1 MIDQTISHYRIVEK
15 LGGGGMGVVYKAE
28 DTELGRFVALKFLPD
43 ELSRDPH
50 ALERFH
56 REGRAASALNHPNI
70 CTIYEIGKYGEQS
83 FIVMEFLDGL
93 TLKHRM
99 AGRPLEMEVLLPLA
113 IDIADALDAA
123 HAKGIVHR
131 DIKPANI
138 FVTKSGHA
146 KILDFGLAKIN
157 KAEAGDASSPTAS
170 VSTDLTSKGTT
181 LGTVAY
187 MSPEQARAKEL
198 DAGSDLFSFGTV
210 LYEMATG
217 QLPFRGE
224 SSAVIFREI
233 LDRTPAPAVRLNPDV
248 PPKLEE
254 IINKALEKDR
264 NLRYQ
269 SSAEMRADLKRLK
282 RDSESGRSAAASS
295 GTVVAAEAPAGR
307 AGKLWKIAVPV
318 LLVVLLVAGGL
329 YYRSHQQSQRLTDKD
344 TIVLSDFDN
353 KTGDAVFDDT
363 LKQGLSVQLEQ
374 SPFLSLISERRV
386 IETLKLMGRS
396 PGDRLTPE
404 VTREVCQRTGSKV
417 MLTGSIA
424 GLGSQYVIG
433 LKAVNCNTGDVLA
446 EAQEQAA
453 GKESVLKA
461 LDNAATSLRS
471 KLGESL
477 SSVEKYATPV
487 EEATTPSLEA
497 LKAYSLGAKTLNGG
511 DFAAAVPLLERA
523 VRLDPNFA
531 MAYGVLGVSYHNL
544 GENTLAAE
552 NTAKAYELRERVS
565 EREKLMIESFYYQY
579 STGDLEKARQ
589 AHELWA
595 QAYPQDSIAPTDLSF
610 MYQVLGQYDKAL
622 VEAREA
628 VRLDPAIGVNYEN
641 LAVSYLSL
649 NRLEETRAAA
659 EEAQAKKV
667 DTPVVHFVL
676 YQLAFLKN
684 DAEGMAQ
691 QVAWATGK
699 PGVEDSLL
707 ATEAD
712 TAAYSGQLGKARELS
727 PRAVAS
733 AQHAEEKETAASYE
747 ASAALRE
754 ALFGYP
760 AEARQRV
767 AAALELSTGRDVQYA
782 AALALA
788 LIGDAARAQALT
800 DVLSKRYP
808 EDTIVQFMELPNLH
822 AQLALS
828 HNDAPKA
835 IAALQAAEP
844 YELGDLYP
852 VYVRGE
858 AYLAAHEGS
867 KAAGEFQKILDHR
880 GIVVNEPIGALA
892 HLGLARAHILQGD
905 TAKALAAYKDFLTLW
920 KDADPDIPILKEAKA
935 EYAKLQ

>member
-1 MIDQTISHYRIVEK
+1 VIDQTISHYRIVEK

-198 DAGSDLFSFGTV
+198 DARSDLFSFGTV

-497 LKAYSLGAKTLNGG
+497 LKAYSLGAKTLMG
-511 DFAAAVPLLERA
+511 AILPL
-523 VRLDPNFA
+523 PC
-531 MAYGVLGVSYHNL
+531 
-544 GENTLAAE
+544 
-552 NTAKAYELRERVS
+552 
-565 EREKLMIESFYYQY
+565 
-579 STGDLEKARQ
+579 
-589 AHELWA
+589 
-595 QAYPQDSIAPTDLSF
+595 PC
-610 MYQVLGQYDKAL
+610 
-622 VEAREA
+622 
-628 VRLDPAIGVNYEN
+628 
-641 LAVSYLSL
+641 
-649 NRLEETRAAA
+649 
-659 EEAQAKKV
+659 
-667 DTPVVHFVL
+667 
-676 YQLAFLKN
+676 
-684 DAEGMAQ
+684 
-691 QVAWATGK
+691 
-699 PGVEDSLL
+699 
-707 ATEAD
+707 
-712 TAAYSGQLGKARELS
+712 
-727 PRAVAS
+727 
-733 AQHAEEKETAASYE
+733 
-747 ASAALRE
+747 
-754 ALFGYP
+754 
-760 AEARQRV
+760 
-767 AAALELSTGRDVQYA
+767 
-782 AALALA
+782 
-788 LIGDAARAQALT
+788 
-800 DVLSKRYP
+800 
-808 EDTIVQFMELPNLH
+808 
-822 AQLALS
+822 
-828 HNDAPKA
+828 
-835 IAALQAAEP
+835 
-844 YELGDLYP
+844 
-852 VYVRGE
+852 
-858 AYLAAHEGS
+858 
-867 KAAGEFQKILDHR
+867 
-880 GIVVNEPIGALA
+880 
-892 HLGLARAHILQGD
+892 
-905 TAKALAAYKDFLTLW
+905 
-920 KDADPDIPILKEAKA
+920 
-935 EYAKLQ
+935 

>member
-198 DAGSDLFSFGTV
+198 DARSDLFSFGTV

-511 DFAAAVPLLERA
+511 DFAAAVPLLDRA

-531 MAYGVLGVSYHNL
+531 MAYGVLGMGYHNL

-552 NTAKAYELRERVS
+552 NTAKAYQLRERVS
-565 EREKLMIESFYYQY
+565 EREKLTIECFYDQLV
-579 STGDLEKARQ
+579 TGDLEKARRTS
-589 AHELWA
+589 ELWE
-595 QAYPQDSIAPTDLSF
+595 QAYPQDSIARTNLSF
-610 MYQVLGQYDKAL
+610 IYQVLGQYDRAL

-641 LAVSYLSL
+641 LAVSYLCL
-649 NRLEETRAAA
+649 NRLEETRATA

-676 YQLAFLKN
+676 YSLAFLKN
-684 DAEGMAQ
+684 DPAGMAQ

-699 PGVEDSLL
+699 PGVEDNLL
-707 ATEAD
+707 STEAD

-754 ALFGYP
+754 ALFGNP
-760 AEARQRV
+760 AEARKRV

-788 LIGDAARAQALT
+788 LIGDAVRAQALA

-835 IAALQAAEP
+835 IGALQAAEP

-867 KAAGEFQKILDHR
+867 KAAVEFQKIIDHR
-880 GIVVNEPIGALA
+880 GIVENSPIGALA
-892 HLGLARAHILQGD
+892 HLQLGRAYAMVGD
-905 TAKALAAYKDFLTLW
+905 AAKAKTAYKDFLTLW
-920 KDADPDIPILKEAKA
+920 KDADPAIPILKEAKA
-935 EYAKLQ
+935 EYAKLR